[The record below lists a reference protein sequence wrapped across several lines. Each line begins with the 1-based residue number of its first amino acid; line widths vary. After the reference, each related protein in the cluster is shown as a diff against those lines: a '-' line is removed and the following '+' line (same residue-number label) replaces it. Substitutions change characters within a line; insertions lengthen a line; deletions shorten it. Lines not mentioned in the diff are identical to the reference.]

1 MNSSSILWVEDKG
14 SLTQLLKQLEQGTFN
29 ASLSKLLKMLSSATT
44 VPSETPK
51 TTWSKGYTVKMV
63 LPLNSYKNR
72 MSFMMTQTTNLSK
85 NTNGKSRNSVST
97 KSMSTVWTKSTN
109 STLDCL
115 KAERD
120 SETYLPREQP
130 KTYTVLSESID

>member
-63 LPLNSYKNR
+63 SLLNLSRNR
-72 MSFMMTQTTNLSK
+72 MLFTMTQTPNLK
-85 NTNGKSRNSVST
+85 RNTNGKSKNSVST
-97 KSMSTVWTKSTN
+97 KSMNTVWTK
-109 STLDCL
+109 
-115 KAERD
+115 
-120 SETYLPREQP
+120 
-130 KTYTVLSESID
+130 